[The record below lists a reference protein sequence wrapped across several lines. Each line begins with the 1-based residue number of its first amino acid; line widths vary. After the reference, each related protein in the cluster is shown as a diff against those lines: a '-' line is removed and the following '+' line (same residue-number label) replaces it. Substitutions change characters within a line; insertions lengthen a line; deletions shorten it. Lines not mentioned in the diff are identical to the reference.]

1 MQSAVGKRIF
11 MPLVNGWGKRGT
23 GNLYYSKIA
32 NVQVEA
38 FKFELYRF
46 LGSEISHSME
56 ILLTYLLNTI
66 QVPTVS
72 LQSSGVELNYQDFIC
87 QAILFK
93 NQTIIPYQDL
103 QQKIPLS
110 QSLNNKKGKFTFVG
124 QLKLKQNQQHNCK
137 KIHVLPSQAVH
148 KLHTHL

>member
-1 MQSAVGKRIF
+1 

-72 LQSSGVELNYQDFIC
+72 L
-87 QAILFK
+87 
-93 NQTIIPYQDL
+93 
-103 QQKIPLS
+103 
-110 QSLNNKKGKFTFVG
+110 
-124 QLKLKQNQQHNCK
+124 
-137 KIHVLPSQAVH
+137 
-148 KLHTHL
+148 